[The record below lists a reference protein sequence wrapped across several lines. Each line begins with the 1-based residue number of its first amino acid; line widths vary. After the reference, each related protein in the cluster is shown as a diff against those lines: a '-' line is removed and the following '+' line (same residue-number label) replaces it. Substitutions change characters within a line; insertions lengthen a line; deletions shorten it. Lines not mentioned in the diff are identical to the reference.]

1 LMKVLNHS
9 ISLLLLCSF
18 SSLAQENQQQ
28 TLDSYISSEKK
39 EMFDFDYQKN
49 VQNALMQEDSWINP
63 INLNYSYSKSD
74 PYEEVQVN
82 ENASIKIDQPIFRG
96 GGIFYSIKHARA
108 LKKYADYSVDIAKRK
123 MAKDAVALLMQIRQT
138 SLKIQKQNLQI
149 ENAKINLE
157 LKKEQYLSGQ
167 LDSGFLDNAIIERNL
182 AIQAL
187 YDIETSKENL
197 ISNFETLSDLDY
209 SKATIPHFDLVEE
222 ESFLQNNMSTKSL
235 EAAALRDK
243 ENRGIIRAKYLPMLS
258 LTGGYNWSKSDAKF
272 NFGSQEKNYYDYG
285 FKVNI
290 PLHINTFRDIE
301 AASIEYLKSEIALQD
316 KQKEMQA
323 LFDKVKQNLKNYEKK
338 QALSVENVDIYSK
351 LLADAKELYRAGYKT
366 QYDLDLLENSLEMS
380 EIDSKIYEIDK
391 QLELLNLYELYT
403 E

>member
-1 LMKVLNHS
+1 MKVLNHS

>member
-1 LMKVLNHS
+1 MKVLNHS

-49 VQNALMQEDSWINP
+49 VQNALMEEDSWINP

>member
-1 LMKVLNHS
+1 MKVLNHS

-49 VQNALMQEDSWINP
+49 VQNALMEEDSWINP

-243 ENRGIIRAKYLPMLS
+243 ENRGIIRAKYLPILS

-272 NFGSQEKNYYDYG
+272 NNFGSQEKNYYDYG